1 MAISIQEAM
10 ALPIMKETRLVAGQD
25 GLSNLIK
32 WVTIVEVLEDINRL
46 QEGEFLIT
54 TGFGLLESD
63 DKKEKFIQLLGQKK
77 LSGVAM
83 YTGFYLPE
91 IPDSLITVAN
101 EHNLPLIEISTNIN
115 FSKITKAIL
124 EQIIN
129 NQMQLLED
137 SLSIHKELTRLVL
150 ENKGAKE
157 ITTTLSN
164 LTDAAIIVY
173 NDIQTIENIVTKN
186 IALNILAKTGLNI
199 DGEEFNLKDKL
210 ESSSKLRI
218 PSHFHTLNYHVSIY
232 PIIANNQS
240 YGSIVAIKRSDMWRE
255 MDDIAIEHA
264 GTVFAI
270 EALRKVA
277 IKETRLRL
285 QGNFLDEIIDDHIT
299 NKAYAL
305 EQGKKLGYD
314 LSSSQAF
321 FYLYIQKNKLE
332 SSELPSLESKLFQT
346 VNEVLK
352 NKNQAY
358 MGRAKLDSLM
368 LLVNIVGETDQEME
382 QNCYWLAKEINKQW
396 LYFFP
401 KDPLI
406 IGIGRC
412 YDGISMLSQSAKEAQ
427 LAVSLSGVLTKPNTI
442 VHYKELGTYHLLINM
457 KEAGIDL
464 EKLYSDTLDPLL
476 KHARQGT
483 DLLETLDVYLYNNQN
498 IQITAGELSIHRH
511 TLKYR
516 LKQIETKT
524 GLQLK
529 SADDRMQIQ
538 LAIMAYKLLNQ
549 TGEIH

>member
-54 TGFGLLESD
+54 TGFGLLESN

-91 IPDSLITVAN
+91 IPDSLITAAN
-101 EHNLPLIEISTNIN
+101 EHNLPLIEISTDIN

-157 ITTTLSN
+157 ITTTLAN

-186 IALNILAKTGLNI
+186 ITLNILAKTGLNI

-210 ESSSKLRI
+210 ESSSKSRI

-277 IKETRLRL
+277 IEETRLRL

-321 FYLYIQKNKLE
+321 FYLYIQKNKSE
-332 SSELPSLESKLFQT
+332 SSEHHSLESKLFQT

-368 LLVNIVGETDQEME
+368 LLVNIVGETDQEKE

-427 LAVSLSGVLTKPNTI
+427 LAVSLSGVLIKPNTI

-498 IQITAGELSIHRH
+498 IQITAGELFIHRH

-516 LKQIETKT
+516 LNQIETKT

-538 LAIMAYKLLNQ
+538 LAIMAYKLLTQ
-549 TGEIH
+549 IGEIH

>member
-1 MAISIQEAM
+1 MAISIEEAM

-91 IPDSLITVAN
+91 IPESLITVAN
-101 EHNLPLIEISTNIN
+101 EHNLPLIEISTDIN

-157 ITTTLSN
+157 ITTTLAN

-186 IALNILAKTGLNI
+186 ITLNILAKTGLNI

-277 IKETRLRL
+277 IEETRLRL
-285 QGNFLDEIIDDHIT
+285 QGTFLDEIIDDHIT

-321 FYLYIQKNKLE
+321 FYLYIQKNKSE
-332 SSELPSLESKLFQT
+332 SSELQSLESKLFQT

-368 LLVNIVGETDQEME
+368 LLVNIVGETDQEKE

-427 LAVSLSGVLTKPNTI
+427 LAVSLSGVLIKPNTI

-498 IQITAGELSIHRH
+498 IQITAGELFIHRH

-516 LKQIETKT
+516 LNQIETKT

-538 LAIMAYKLLNQ
+538 LAIMAYKLLTQ